1 MIKPFAVFESVWDI
15 EASFFI
21 ENGIKGVL
29 LDIDNTL
36 STHNAKTPFPPVK
49 GWIEAMKGAGL
60 TLLLVSNNHPPR
72 IAPFAGKIGLPFV
85 SDAKKPLS
93 VGYKKALIQLKMK
106 KSEVCAVGD
115 QIFTDI
121 IGANL
126 FGIKSVFVFPK
137 EPEKSLPFRFKRAIE
152 RPLLPKFNKNDGKI
166 TDYTKEIY

>member
-15 EASFFI
+15 PAQFFT
-21 ENGIKGVL
+21 ENGVLAVL

-36 STHNAKTPFPPVK
+36 SVHNAAAPFPEAVK
-49 GWIEAMKGAGL
+49 WIEDMKSAGL
-60 TLLLVSNNHPPR
+60 QLILVSNNHPPR
-72 IAPFAGKIGLPFV
+72 IKPFAEKIGVEFV
-85 SDAKKPLS
+85 AEAKKPLPF
-93 VGYKKALIQLKMK
+93 GYREALRRYGLH

-137 EPEKSLPFRFKRAIE
+137 EPEKSLPFRIKRALE
-152 RPLLPKFNKNDGKI
+152 KPLLPKFNKINGNQRF
-166 TDYTKEIY
+166 

>member
-1 MIKPFAVFESVWDI
+1 MIKPFAVFRSVWDI
-15 EASFFI
+15 PAAFFE
-21 ENGIKGVL
+21 ENGIKAVF

-36 STHNAKTPFPPVK
+36 STHNAAAPFPEAVA
-49 GWIEAMKGAGL
+49 WIADMKAAGL
-60 TLLLVSNNHPPR
+60 SLLLVSNNHPPR
-72 IAPFAGKIGLPFV
+72 IIPFAEKIGLDFV

-93 VGYKKALIQLKMK
+93 FGYAEALRRMGFV

-137 EPEKSLPFRFKRAIE
+137 EPEKSLPFRLKRAIE
-152 RPLLPKFNKNDGKI
+152 RPLLPKFNNYNGKQRF
-166 TDYTKEIY
+166 

>member
-15 EASFFI
+15 EASFFK
-21 ENGIKGVL
+21 ENGIKAVL

-36 STHNAKTPFPPVK
+36 STHNAKTPFPPVQD
-49 GWIEAMKGAGL
+49 WIEAMKSAGL
-60 TLLLVSNNHPPR
+60 KLILVSNNHPPR
-72 IAPFAGKIGLPFV
+72 ITPFAEKIGLPFV
-85 SDAKKPLS
+85 AEAKKPLP
-93 VGYKKALIQLKMK
+93 VGYDKALKRLGLR
-106 KSEVCAVGD
+106 KSEVCAIGD

-137 EPEKSLPFRFKRAIE
+137 EPEKSLPFRIKRAIE

-166 TDYTKEIY
+166 TDLTKEIY